1 MEIFKKFKDL
11 FKDGVACPACEGKGR
26 IEKPKKGEYAV
37 EFGTDPGKATPP
49 ELAAAL
55 LFVSSISPT
64 DKLGVDPAT
73 IHVELKFGTTG
84 HRVCFGLKREKGEAP
99 GEWTHGTEER
109 RGG

>member
-11 FKDGVACPACEGKGR
+11 FRDGIACPACEGRGR
-26 IEKPKKGEYAV
+26 IEKPKKEYAV
-37 EFGTDPGKATPP
+37 VFGTDPGKAKPE

-55 LFVSSISPT
+55 LFVSSISLA

-84 HRVCFGLKREKGEAP
+84 HRVCFGLKREKGETP
-99 GEWTHGTEER
+99 GEWTHEISKK
-109 RGG
+109 